1 MTSDRRLDAERRLR
15 ALLADAGLPAPDEI
29 EHEPGTVVF
38 VWHDTKTVVCVDLA
52 DEGTVDGVDGR
63 PSEAQ
68 M

>member
-38 VWHDTKTVVCVDLA
+38 VWHDTKTVVCVDL
-52 DEGTVDGVDGR
+52 DDDGR
-63 PSEAQ
+63 AGRPRPDG
-68 M
+68 